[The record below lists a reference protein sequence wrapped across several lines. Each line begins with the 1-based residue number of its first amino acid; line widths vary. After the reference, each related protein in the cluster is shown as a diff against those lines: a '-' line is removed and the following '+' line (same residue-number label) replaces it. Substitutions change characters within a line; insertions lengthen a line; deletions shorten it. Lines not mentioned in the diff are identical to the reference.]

1 MCPEINLCCK
11 LVMSAEN
18 AFKKIPCRLY
28 ITRLCREVSLNR
40 TGPVAFYAALWSL
53 LPMSV
58 KVHATHTLTLPPGE
72 VPPRGYR

>member
-28 ITRLCREVSLNR
+28 ITRLCREESLNR
-40 TGPVAFYAALWSL
+40 TGPVAFYAALGSL